1 MSREVVMRGSWLLSF
16 GLLLLIPMCSWASV
30 EEEVTAEEVLTKALE
45 ALGGEERL
53 AKLGTIEASG
63 SIELLGMTGSY
74 EYWAQAPDKLK
85 EILDL
90 EIIHLERAVTDE
102 EGWEKRDED
111 VKTLVGSDLESM
123 QRRALFQPLLVFQKS
138 PVPPKLGGRETID
151 GRELLVVEV
160 QTPEYGEET
169 IYFDAESLLPVREVR
184 TISSADGEYALT
196 TSYGD
201 YRTVDGV
208 LLPFSIVSER
218 PGRTQTV
225 KIDSYRVGSPQ
236 PADLYQHPLQVD
248 IDTPFEIGLASIP
261 RRVFKENDGVWAEG
275 AYESWVVHVVVD
287 EKHKRLV
294 QPVSASAE
302 LYAGDALVKT
312 VSFSAAALEA
322 VQDVSFKGFSVQPEV
337 FDLRHYFS
345 EAASLDLDRLVYR
358 LRVKTP
364 RGEEQEKTLEI
375 PLERYEQQTELGFPL
390 EGKFVIAGGH
400 AFNED
405 HRDERSQF
413 YADDIIGLGPDY
425 QLVRGDGASNED
437 YYTWGREILAP
448 AAGTVV
454 FARNDVPD
462 NSRPGVIE
470 ADRFLSLPDPLHA
483 IGGNLVVLD
492 HGNGEFSLLGHMMQ
506 GSVRVRTGDRVERG
520 QVLGLVGN
528 SGNSDAPHLHYH
540 LMAGDT
546 LFQSDG
552 LPSRFG
558 NVVMEVFTDSEA
570 DAVPMPT
577 PKRGLFLVAR

>member
-1 MSREVVMRGSWLLSF
+1 MRGSWLLSF

-552 LPSRFG
+552 LPSRFE

>member
-1 MSREVVMRGSWLLSF
+1 
-16 GLLLLIPMCSWASV
+16 
-30 EEEVTAEEVLTKALE
+30 
-45 ALGGEERL
+45 
-53 AKLGTIEASG
+53 
-63 SIELLGMTGSY
+63 
-74 EYWAQAPDKLK
+74 
-85 EILDL
+85 
-90 EIIHLERAVTDE
+90 
-102 EGWEKRDED
+102 
-111 VKTLVGSDLESM
+111 
-123 QRRALFQPLLVFQKS
+123 
-138 PVPPKLGGRETID
+138 
-151 GRELLVVEV
+151 
-160 QTPEYGEET
+160 
-169 IYFDAESLLPVREVR
+169 
-184 TISSADGEYALT
+184 
-196 TSYGD
+196 
-201 YRTVDGV
+201 
-208 LLPFSIVSER
+208 
-218 PGRTQTV
+218 
-225 KIDSYRVGSPQ
+225 
-236 PADLYQHPLQVD
+236 
-248 IDTPFEIGLASIP
+248 
-261 RRVFKENDGVWAEG
+261 
-275 AYESWVVHVVVD
+275 
-287 EKHKRLV
+287 
-294 QPVSASAE
+294 
-302 LYAGDALVKT
+302 
-312 VSFSAAALEA
+312 
-322 VQDVSFKGFSVQPEV
+322 
-337 FDLRHYFS
+337 
-345 EAASLDLDRLVYR
+345 

-437 YYTWGREILAP
+437 YYTWGREIRAP
-448 AAGTVV
+448 AAGTVA

-462 NSRPGVIE
+462 NSRPGVVE

>member
-1 MSREVVMRGSWLLSF
+1 MSKEVVMRGSWLLAV
-16 GLLLLIPMCSWASV
+16 GLLLLVPMCSWASAG
-30 EEEVTAEEVLTKALE
+30 EELTADEVLTKALE
-45 ALGGEERL
+45 ALGGKERL
-53 AKLGTIEASG
+53 AKTGTIEASG
-63 SIELLGMTGSY
+63 SLELLGMTGSY
-74 EYWAQAPDKLK
+74 EYWAQAPNKFK
-85 EILDL
+85 EIIDL
-90 EIIHLERAVTDE
+90 EVIYLERAVAGE
-102 EGWEKRDED
+102 EGWEKRDDD
-111 VKTLVGSDLESM
+111 VKPLAGADLESLK
-123 QRRALFQPLLVFQKS
+123 RRALFQPLLVFQKS
-138 PVPPKLGGRETID
+138 AFPPKLGGRETID
-151 GRELLVVEV
+151 DREVLVVEV
-160 QTPEYGEET
+160 QTPEYGVET

-184 TISSADGEYALT
+184 TISSADGEYART

-201 YRTVDGV
+201 YRLVDGV
-208 LLPFSIVSER
+208 LLPFSIVTER
-218 PGRTQTV
+218 PGRTQTL

-236 PADLYQHPLQVD
+236 TADLYRNPLQVA
-248 IDTPFEIGLASIP
+248 IDTPFEVGLASIP

-275 AYESWVVHVVVD
+275 PYESWVVHVVVD

-294 QPVSASAE
+294 EPISASAE

-312 VSFSAAALEA
+312 LSYSAAALEA
-322 VQDVSFKGFSVQPEV
+322 VQDVSFKGISVQPEV

-345 EAASLDLDRLVYR
+345 EPASLDLDRLVYR
-358 LRVKTP
+358 LRVETP

-375 PLERYEQQTELGFPL
+375 PLERYEQKTELVAPL

-405 HRDERSQF
+405 HRHERSQF
-413 YADDIIGLGPDY
+413 YADDIMGLGPDY

-470 ADRFLSLPDPLHA
+470 TERFLSLPDPLHA

-492 HGNGEFSLLGHMMQ
+492 HGNEEFSLLGHMIQ
-506 GSVRVRTGDRVERG
+506 GSVRVSTGDRVERG
-520 QVLGLVGN
+520 QTLGLIGN

-552 LPSRFG
+552 LPARFE

-570 DAVPMPT
+570 DAVQMPT